1 MKKTLA
7 IIMAVIMAVFAFST
21 ANAATGTGSDL
32 QYTYN
37 EVDGGIRI
45 DRVSGKLSSTFEIP
59 GEIDGKTVIA
69 IGDNPCMFINY
80 YDVEKVIIPDSVKKI
95 GNFAFA
101 NFHIREIEL
110 PAGLEVIGNHAFE
123 GSMLTKITIPN
134 GVKEIG
140 NNAFGK
146 CTKLTSIAVPDSVE
160 KFGYAVFSGC
170 TSLETASLGSIHTVP
185 NATFYE
191 CRNLQDVD
199 MDEYIAKIENYAF
212 HFAIH

>member
-7 IIMAVIMAVFAFST
+7 IIMAVIIAVFAFST
-21 ANAATGTGSDL
+21 ESATGTGSDF

-134 GVKEIG
+134 GVK
-140 NNAFGK
+140 K
-146 CTKLTSIAVPDSVE
+146 RQ
-160 KFGYAVFSGC
+160 
-170 TSLETASLGSIHTVP
+170 
-185 NATFYE
+185 ATTLLVNTQ
-191 CRNLQDVD
+191 NLQALQFPTVQKSSDMQFFPDVQALKPLLSVLFTLFRTLHS
-199 MDEYIAKIENYAF
+199 MSAEICRMWIWMNISPKLKTMLF